1 MAEKKT
7 PQFAP
12 PKPAPKAPVA
22 KEPEVDPAANYTGT
36 GERDPEP
43 K

>member
-7 PQFAP
+7 AAP
-12 PKPAPKAPVA
+12 KTSKPDDTKPAT
-22 KEPEVDPAANYTGT
+22 PEVDPAANYTGT